1 MAAQVVGHHI
11 YASMLPCVCYR
22 LINNLCIQYT
32 YLATMYIISRLFRIE
47 ALLAL
52 FYHEQT
58 DPLHG
63 NKPFP
68 TQDGG
73 EVRRRYQPPV
83 VQCCP
88 GACTGGVETFSE
100 LWH

>member
-1 MAAQVVGHHI
+1 
-11 YASMLPCVCYR
+11 
-22 LINNLCIQYT
+22 
-32 YLATMYIISRLFRIE
+32 MYIISRLFRIE